1 MKLLQIHSY
10 YQHFAAFCIT
20 KQNMDLMRAN
30 YYGSQNVAI
39 LSELNIFSLSKIYG
53 QCENSYM
60 WRKYMDSEK
69 KRNAAVT
76 IFFFF
81 DEIKCFVSA
90 NKTCYSI
97 FISILSFVKMFILL
111 DLN

>member
-20 KQNMDLMRAN
+20 KQNMDLMRGN

-81 DEIKCFVSA
+81 FLFDQIFCFS
-90 NKTCYSI
+90 K
-97 FISILSFVKMFILL
+97 
-111 DLN
+111 